1 MGEARPAVVDRGEG
15 RGRGGGALPDRRRAE
30 NQAGVVQ
37 GVRAAGMS
45 IASPQQPG
53 DDKTQ
58 NAEGAEQEI
67 QAGPCL
73 RRLWSSVPH
82 VQEGSWTDSPRL
94 SSAGFLHEC
103 PALALQPVSGILTDI
118 GS

>member
-15 RGRGGGALPDRRRAE
+15 RGRGGGALPNRQRAEE

-37 GVRAAGMS
+37 GVRAAGIS
-45 IASPQQPG
+45 ISSPQQPG

-73 RRLWSSVPH
+73 GRLWSSVPH
-82 VQEGSWTDSPRL
+82 VQEGIGQILLGSPQLGFFMSARHLPYSL
-94 SSAGFLHEC
+94 SVAFL
-103 PALALQPVSGILTDI
+103 QT
-118 GS
+118 

>member
-37 GVRAAGMS
+37 GVRAAGIS

-58 NAEGAEQEI
+58 NAEGAEQERAFWEI
-67 QAGPCL
+67 EWS
-73 RRLWSSVPH
+73 RLGGV
-82 VQEGSWTDSPRL
+82 
-94 SSAGFLHEC
+94 
-103 PALALQPVSGILTDI
+103 
-118 GS
+118 